1 MGGEDEGFWLVPI
14 EDRRASGGRRIGISP
29 RMDLAAY
36 LRLLDWSS
44 RLLRPG
50 KCRVQKE
57 VTHLL
62 TRLGSSAEV
71 WKFRLEKLQAADRLF
86 GTVFATKRG
95 DINRFAEARGM
106 KKLSNL
112 NGCPG

>member
-1 MGGEDEGFWLVPI
+1 MN
-14 EDRRASGGRRIGISP
+14 
-29 RMDLAAY
+29 LAAY

-50 KCRVQKE
+50 KCRVPKD
-57 VTHLL
+57 VSSLL
-62 TRLGSSAEV
+62 ARLGTSADV
-71 WKFRLEKLQAADRLF
+71 WKFRLEKLSGVGRLF
-86 GTVFATKRG
+86 GTVFSTSRA
-95 DINRFAEARGM
+95 DINRFAEAHGV

>member
-50 KCRVQKE
+50 KCRVPKD
-57 VTHLL
+57 VSSLL
-62 TRLGSSAEV
+62 TRLGTSADV
-71 WKFRLEKLQAADRLF
+71 WKFRLEKLQAVDRLF
-86 GTVFATKRG
+86 GTVFATKRA
-95 DINRFAEARGM
+95 DINRLAEARGL